1 MKENE
6 RDSSSDSLQPH
17 GLLGPWDFPGK
28 NTGVA
33 VARLPFPF
41 PGDFHHPRIEP
52 RSPALTGKFFMDEL
66 AGKP

>member
-1 MKENE
+1 MKENAS
-6 RDSSSDSLQPH
+6 DSSSDSLRRH

-41 PGDFHHPRIEP
+41 PGDLHHP
-52 RSPALTGKFFMDEL
+52 
-66 AGKP
+66 